1 MLLFYTQFHRHGSCP
16 HEPVLCIITSFLF
29 NNLYFKLH
37 KLNNE
42 LNNPTSFTNNR
53 YFYIM
58 IRLNND
64 TPNDIL
70 QDVKIGDMVTDTF
83 SKTGLVE
90 SIEIKDDG
98 LYRIYEFNL
107 VTGRTITIKRGRN
120 GKRLPRKYYLDKI

>member
-1 MLLFYTQFHRHGSCP
+1 MR
-16 HEPVLCIITSFLF
+16 IIDT
-29 NNLYFKLH
+29 
-37 KLNNE
+37 
-42 LNNPTSFTNNR
+42 FT
-53 YFYIM
+53 FM
-58 IRLNND
+58 IRLNSD

-107 VTGRTITIKRGRN
+107 VTGRTITVK
-120 GKRLPRKYYLDKI
+120 K

>member
-1 MLLFYTQFHRHGSCP
+1 
-16 HEPVLCIITSFLF
+16 
-29 NNLYFKLH
+29 
-37 KLNNE
+37 
-42 LNNPTSFTNNR
+42 
-53 YFYIM
+53 M
-58 IRLNND
+58 IRLNSD

-107 VTGRTITIKRGRN
+107 VTGRTITIK
-120 GKRLPRKYYLDKI
+120 K